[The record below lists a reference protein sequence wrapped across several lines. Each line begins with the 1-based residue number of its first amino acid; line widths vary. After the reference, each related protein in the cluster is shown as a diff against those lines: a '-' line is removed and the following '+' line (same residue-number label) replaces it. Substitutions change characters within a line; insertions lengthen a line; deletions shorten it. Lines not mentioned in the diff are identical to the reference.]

1 MSYLALSQ
9 LWSNISQALLLRIFL
24 IEIDIV
30 MHIQYNPNHC
40 IVCWNICLLV
50 CSLNLC
56 LNIIICLASLFF
68 LSSMVGFIHY
78 FCVRWTTTRWLVLRI
93 INEAMIVPKSVF
105 VFPLFLSNRTICLF
119 RSFIQ
124 TGIQMKRYYFQRYL
138 L

>member
-1 MSYLALSQ
+1 
-9 LWSNISQALLLRIFL
+9 
-24 IEIDIV
+24 
-30 MHIQYNPNHC
+30 
-40 IVCWNICLLV
+40 V

-124 TGIQMKRYYFQRYL
+124 TGIQMKRYYF
-138 L
+138 